1 MELRM
6 VGTIY
11 IRGLGVE
18 LLLRADKA
26 FIIFRVE
33 EVALGGLDDL
43 VRNTVSEGSLVIL
56 LRLQVFKFEL

>member
-1 MELRM
+1 MELRV

-18 LLLRADKA
+18 LLLGADKA